1 MNTEITSN
9 DKKISVRDKILLTA
23 HDLFYSTGFRA
34 TGVDT
39 LIKEAKV
46 TKVTFYRHFPSKSL
60 LILAYLQYRH
70 EIWIKW
76 FETTLRRHLDESQI
90 PSDALSATLA
100 EWFISPQFHGC
111 AFINASAE
119 AKSEDIESE
128 IKEICRNHKFETKK
142 VITLLTGMADENVVS
157 EIMLLIDG
165 AIIHAQMGINSDE
178 VINQLKA
185 GLMRLSGNGYTPE
198 QHSYRK

>member
-1 MNTEITSN
+1 MKTEPEGN
-9 DKKISVRDKILLTA
+9 DTKISVRDKILFTA

-39 LIKEAKV
+39 LIKASKV

-60 LILAYLQYRH
+60 LILAYLHYRH
-70 EIWIKW
+70 EIWIDW
-76 FETTLRRHLDESQI
+76 FESTLHRHLVEGKV
-90 PSDALSATLA
+90 PSDAIPATLY
-100 EWFISPQFHGC
+100 EWFISPEFHGC

-128 IKEICRNHKFETKK
+128 IKAICRNHKGETKK
-142 VITLLTGMADENVVS
+142 VIASLTKIADARVVN

-165 AIIHAQMGINSDE
+165 AIIHAQMGMDSE
-178 VINQLKA
+178 TVINALKT
-185 GLMRLSGNGYTPE
+185 GVETLTCR
-198 QHSYRK
+198 

>member
-1 MNTEITSN
+1 MKAEAAGN
-9 DKKISVRDKILLTA
+9 DKKISVRDKIILTA
-23 HDLFYSTGFRA
+23 HDLFYSTGFKA

-70 EIWIKW
+70 EIWIDW
-76 FETTLRRHLDESQI
+76 FETTLRRHLDEGEI
-90 PSDALSATLA
+90 PADAIPATLN
-100 EWFISPQFHGC
+100 EWFVSPDFHGC

-128 IKEICRNHKFETKK
+128 IKAICRDHKIETKN
-142 VITLLTGMADENVVS
+142 IIASLTKIADEHVVN

-165 AIIHAQMGINSDE
+165 AIIHAQMGMGTDE
-178 VINQLKA
+178 VITSLKRALA
-185 GLMRLSGNGYTPE
+185 GLPGG
-198 QHSYRK
+198 K

>member
-1 MNTEITSN
+1 MKTEPASN
-9 DKKISVRDKILLTA
+9 ETKISVRDKILRTA
-23 HDLFYSTGFRA
+23 HDLFYSTGFKA

-60 LILAYLQYRH
+60 LILAYLHYRH
-70 EIWIKW
+70 EIWMNW
-76 FETTLRRHLDESQI
+76 FETSLRRNLNAGQASSE
-90 PSDALSATLA
+90 ALSATLY
-100 EWFISPQFHGC
+100 EWFVSPEFHGC

-128 IKEICRNHKFETKK
+128 IKAICRDHKLETKK
-142 VITLLTGMADENVVS
+142 MITSLTKIADERVIN

-165 AIIHAQMGINSDE
+165 AIIHAQMGVDTDA
-178 VINQLKA
+178 VISPLKA
-185 GLMRLSGNGYTPE
+185 GIRLLTT
-198 QHSYRK
+198 RML

>member
-1 MNTEITSN
+1 MKTEPASN
-9 DKKISVRDKILLTA
+9 ETKISVRDKILRTA
-23 HDLFYSTGFRA
+23 HDLFYSTGFKA

-60 LILAYLQYRH
+60 LILAYLHYRH
-70 EIWIKW
+70 EIWMNW
-76 FETTLRRHLDESQI
+76 FEASLRRNLDAGQTS
-90 PSDALSATLA
+90 SDALSATLY
-100 EWFISPQFHGC
+100 EWFVSPEFHGC

-128 IKEICRNHKFETKK
+128 IKAICRDHKLETKK
-142 VITLLTGMADENVVS
+142 MITSLTKIADERVIN

-165 AIIHAQMGINSDE
+165 AIIHAQMGVDTDA
-178 VINQLKA
+178 VISPLKA
-185 GLMRLSGNGYTPE
+185 GIRLLTT
-198 QHSYRK
+198 RML

>member
-1 MNTEITSN
+1 MKTEHAGN
-9 DKKISVRDKILLTA
+9 EAKISVRDKILLTA
-23 HDLFYSTGFRA
+23 HDLFYSNGFRA

-60 LILAYLQYRH
+60 LILAYLHYRH
-70 EIWIKW
+70 EIWINW
-76 FETTLRRHLDESQI
+76 FESTLRRHLDEGEI
-90 PSDALSATLA
+90 PSDAISATLY
-100 EWFISPQFHGC
+100 EWFVSPEFHGC

-128 IKEICRNHKFETKK
+128 IKAICRDHKIETKNM
-142 VITLLTGMADENVVS
+142 IASLTKIADERVVN

-165 AIIHAQMGINSDE
+165 AIIHAQMGTDSE
-178 VINQLKA
+178 TVINVLKS
-185 GLMRLSGNGYTPE
+185 GLEALTG
-198 QHSYRK
+198 QK

>member
-1 MNTEITSN
+1 MKTEHAGN
-9 DKKISVRDKILLTA
+9 EAKISVRDKILLTA
-23 HDLFYSTGFRA
+23 HDLFYSNGFRA

-60 LILAYLQYRH
+60 LILAYLHYRH
-70 EIWIKW
+70 EIWINW
-76 FETTLRRHLDESQI
+76 FETTLRRHLDEGEI
-90 PSDALSATLA
+90 PSDAISATLY
-100 EWFISPQFHGC
+100 EWFISPEFHGC

-128 IKEICRNHKFETKK
+128 IKAICRGHKIETKNM
-142 VITLLTGMADENVVS
+142 IALLTKIADERVVN

-165 AIIHAQMGINSDE
+165 AIIHAQMGMDSE
-178 VINQLKA
+178 TVINVLKR
-185 GLMRLSGNGYTPE
+185 GLEALTG
-198 QHSYRK
+198 QK

>member
-1 MNTEITSN
+1 MKTEHAGN
-9 DKKISVRDKILLTA
+9 EAKISVRDKILLTA
-23 HDLFYSTGFRA
+23 HDLFYSNGFRA

-60 LILAYLQYRH
+60 LILAYLHYRH
-70 EIWIKW
+70 EIWINW
-76 FETTLRRHLDESQI
+76 FETTLRRHLDEGEI
-90 PSDALSATLA
+90 PSDAISATLY
-100 EWFISPQFHGC
+100 EWFISPEFHGC

-128 IKEICRNHKFETKK
+128 IKAICRDHKIETKNM
-142 VITLLTGMADENVVS
+142 IASLTKIADERVVN

-165 AIIHAQMGINSDE
+165 AIIHAQMGTDSE
-178 VINQLKA
+178 TVINVLKS
-185 GLMRLSGNGYTPE
+185 GLEALTG
-198 QHSYRK
+198 QK

>member
-1 MNTEITSN
+1 MNTPVMSN

-23 HDLFYSTGFRA
+23 HDLFYSTGFKA

-60 LILAYLQYRH
+60 LILAYLHYRH
-70 EIWIKW
+70 EIWINW
-76 FETTLRRHLDESQI
+76 FETTLRRHLGAGLTA
-90 PSDALSATLA
+90 SDALSATLH
-100 EWFISPQFHGC
+100 EWFASPEFHGC

-128 IKEICRNHKFETKK
+128 IKEICRDHKIETKK
-142 VITLLTGMADENVVS
+142 TIALLTKTTDESVVS

-165 AIIHAQMGINSDE
+165 AIIHAQMGVNADD
-178 VINQLKA
+178 VINPLKKALA
-185 GLMRLSGNGYTPE
+185 GLTGE
-198 QHSYRK
+198 K

>member
-1 MNTEITSN
+1 MSN
-9 DKKISVRDKILLTA
+9 EAKISVRDKILLTA
-23 HDLFYSTGFRA
+23 HDLFYSNGFRA

-60 LILAYLQYRH
+60 LILAYLHYRH
-70 EIWIKW
+70 EIWINW
-76 FETTLRRHLDESQI
+76 FESTLCRHLDEGEI
-90 PSDALSATLA
+90 PSDAISATLY
-100 EWFISPQFHGC
+100 EWFVSPEFHGC

-128 IKEICRNHKFETKK
+128 IKAICRDHKIETKNM
-142 VITLLTGMADENVVS
+142 IASLTKIADERVVN

-165 AIIHAQMGINSDE
+165 AIIHAQMG
-178 VINQLKA
+178 
-185 GLMRLSGNGYTPE
+185 M
-198 QHSYRK
+198 

>member
-1 MNTEITSN
+1 MKTEPAGN
-9 DKKISVRDKILLTA
+9 DTKINVRDKILLAA

-39 LIKEAKV
+39 LIKASNV

-60 LILAYLQYRH
+60 LILAYLNYRH
-70 EIWIKW
+70 EIWINW
-76 FETTLRRHLDESQI
+76 FESTLRRHLDQGEI
-90 PSDALSATLA
+90 PADAISATLY
-100 EWFISPQFHGC
+100 EWFISPDFHGC

-128 IKEICRNHKFETKK
+128 IKEICRSHKSETKK
-142 VITLLTGMADENVVS
+142 IIALLTTIADERVVN

-165 AIIHAQMGINSDE
+165 AIIHAQMGMDSE
-178 VINQLKA
+178 AVRHALKK
-185 GLMRLSGNGYTPE
+185 GLEKLSE
-198 QHSYRK
+198 Q

>member
-1 MNTEITSN
+1 MKAESENN

-60 LILAYLQYRH
+60 LILAYLHYRH
-70 EIWIKW
+70 EIWINW
-76 FETTLRRHLDESQI
+76 FEATLRRHLVEAQT
-90 PSDALSATLA
+90 PADALSATLC
-100 EWFISPQFHGC
+100 EWFISPEFHGC

-128 IKEICRNHKFETKK
+128 IKAICRDHKIETKN
-142 VITLLTGMADENVVS
+142 IIASLTTIADERVVN

-165 AIIHAQMGINSDE
+165 AIIHAQMGMETDE
-178 VINQLKA
+178 VIASLKRA
-185 GLMRLSGNGYTPE
+185 LADLIGG
-198 QHSYRK
+198 

>member
-1 MNTEITSN
+1 MKTEPASN
-9 DKKISVRDKILLTA
+9 ETKISVRDKILRTA
-23 HDLFYSTGFRA
+23 HDLFYSTGFKA

-60 LILAYLQYRH
+60 LILAYLHYRH
-70 EIWIKW
+70 EIWMNW
-76 FETTLRRHLDESQI
+76 FEASLRRNLDAGQTS
-90 PSDALSATLA
+90 SDALSATLY
-100 EWFISPQFHGC
+100 EWFVSPGFHGC

-128 IKEICRNHKFETKK
+128 IKAICRDHKLETKK
-142 VITLLTGMADENVVS
+142 MITSLTKIADERVIN

-165 AIIHAQMGINSDE
+165 AIIHAQMGVDTDA
-178 VINQLKA
+178 VISPLKA
-185 GLMRLSGNGYTPE
+185 GIRLLTT
-198 QHSYRK
+198 RML

>member
-1 MNTEITSN
+1 MKTEHAGN
-9 DKKISVRDKILLTA
+9 EAKISVRDKILLTA
-23 HDLFYSTGFRA
+23 HDLFYSNGFRA

-60 LILAYLQYRH
+60 LILAYLHYRH
-70 EIWIKW
+70 EIWINW
-76 FETTLRRHLDESQI
+76 FESTLRRHLDEGEI
-90 PSDALSATLA
+90 PSDAISATLY
-100 EWFISPQFHGC
+100 EWFISPEFHGC

-128 IKEICRNHKFETKK
+128 IKAICRDHKIETKNM
-142 VITLLTGMADENVVS
+142 IASLTKIADERVVN

-165 AIIHAQMGINSDE
+165 AIIHAQMGTDSE
-178 VINQLKA
+178 TVINVLKS
-185 GLMRLSGNGYTPE
+185 GLEALTG
-198 QHSYRK
+198 QK

>member
-1 MNTEITSN
+1 MKAEFESN

-60 LILAYLQYRH
+60 LILAYLHYRH
-70 EIWIKW
+70 EIWINW
-76 FETTLRRHLDESQI
+76 FETTLRRHLDEGKI
-90 PSDALSATLA
+90 PSDAISATLY
-100 EWFISPQFHGC
+100 EWFISPEFHGC

-128 IKEICRNHKFETKK
+128 IKAICRGHKIETKNM
-142 VITLLTGMADENVVS
+142 IALLTKIADERVVN

-165 AIIHAQMGINSDE
+165 AIIHAQMGMDSE
-178 VINQLKA
+178 TVINVLKR
-185 GLMRLSGNGYTPE
+185 GLEALTG
-198 QHSYRK
+198 QK

>member
-1 MNTEITSN
+1 MKTEHAGNEAI
-9 DKKISVRDKILLTA
+9 ISVRDKILLTA
-23 HDLFYSTGFRA
+23 HDLFYSNGFRA

-60 LILAYLQYRH
+60 LILAYLHYRH
-70 EIWIKW
+70 EIWINW
-76 FETTLRRHLDESQI
+76 FETTLRRHLDEGEI
-90 PSDALSATLA
+90 PSDAISATLY
-100 EWFISPQFHGC
+100 EWFISPEFHGC

-128 IKEICRNHKFETKK
+128 IKAICRDHKIETKNM
-142 VITLLTGMADENVVS
+142 IASLTKIADERVFN

-165 AIIHAQMGINSDE
+165 AIIHAQMGMDSE
-178 VINQLKA
+178 TVINVLKS
-185 GLMRLSGNGYTPE
+185 GLEALTG
-198 QHSYRK
+198 QK

>member
-1 MNTEITSN
+1 MKTEPASN
-9 DKKISVRDKILLTA
+9 ETKISVRDKILRTA
-23 HDLFYSTGFRA
+23 HDLFYSTGFKA

-60 LILAYLQYRH
+60 LILAYLHYRH
-70 EIWIKW
+70 EIWMNW
-76 FETTLRRHLDESQI
+76 FETSLRRNLNAGQASSE
-90 PSDALSATLA
+90 ALSATLY
-100 EWFISPQFHGC
+100 EWFVSPEFHGC

-128 IKEICRNHKFETKK
+128 IKAICRDHKLETKK
-142 VITLLTGMADENVVS
+142 MITSLTKVTDERVIN

-165 AIIHAQMGINSDE
+165 AIIHAQMGVETDTVLYSLSRGLE
-178 VINQLKA
+178 QLMEK
-185 GLMRLSGNGYTPE
+185 
-198 QHSYRK
+198 

>member
-1 MNTEITSN
+1 MKAESENN

-23 HDLFYSTGFRA
+23 HDLFYSNGFRA

-60 LILAYLQYRH
+60 LILAYLHYRH
-70 EIWIKW
+70 EIWINW
-76 FETTLRRHLDESQI
+76 FETTLRRHLDEGEI
-90 PSDALSATLA
+90 PSDAISATLY
-100 EWFISPQFHGC
+100 EWFISPEFHGC

-128 IKEICRNHKFETKK
+128 IKAICRDHKIETKNM
-142 VITLLTGMADENVVS
+142 IASLTKIADERVVN

-165 AIIHAQMGINSDE
+165 AIIHAQMGTDSE
-178 VINQLKA
+178 TVINVLKS
-185 GLMRLSGNGYTPE
+185 GLEALTG
-198 QHSYRK
+198 QK

>member
-1 MNTEITSN
+1 MKTEPASN
-9 DKKISVRDKILLTA
+9 ETKISVRDKILRTA
-23 HDLFYSTGFRA
+23 HDLFYSTGFKA

-60 LILAYLQYRH
+60 LILAYLHYRH
-70 EIWIKW
+70 EIWMNW
-76 FETTLRRHLDESQI
+76 FEASLRRNLNAGQTSSE
-90 PSDALSATLA
+90 ALSATLY
-100 EWFISPQFHGC
+100 EWFVSPEFHGC

-128 IKEICRNHKFETKK
+128 IKAICRDHKLETKK
-142 VITLLTGMADENVVS
+142 MITSLTKVADERVIN

-165 AIIHAQMGINSDE
+165 AIIHAQMGVETDTVLHSLSRGLE
-178 VINQLKA
+178 QLMEK
-185 GLMRLSGNGYTPE
+185 
-198 QHSYRK
+198 